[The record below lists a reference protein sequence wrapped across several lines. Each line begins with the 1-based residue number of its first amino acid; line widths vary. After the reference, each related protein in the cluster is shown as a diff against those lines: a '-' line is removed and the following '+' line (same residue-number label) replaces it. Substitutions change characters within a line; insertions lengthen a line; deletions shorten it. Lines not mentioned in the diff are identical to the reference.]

1 MMQAKTWGNRSS
13 GARWLAAGVAGLTTT
28 VAMAQT
34 SAPTQQTLEE
44 VVVTATKREESILR
58 IPVSVSALDAVQ
70 LDRLGAKDLEDLAR
84 AVPSLV
90 VMQESEQNGKTFVIR
105 GISSGSEVSTVSVYV
120 DDTPVTFGPN
130 SPDLKL
136 FDVERVEV
144 LRGPQ
149 GTLFGS
155 SSMGGAIR
163 YVSPRPDFDGFS
175 GFTRL
180 EAGVLDGG
188 GESYEAQLAG
198 GGPLAAQAAFRGS
211 FFYRHDGGYIDLVDE
226 DTGAM
231 LDEGANSS
239 DSYGGRL
246 ALQAKF
252 SERLAANLS
261 VLYQNQ
267 EFDMLPISFTGRGPG
282 GTEPLPGLQRVDRV
296 AVFRK
301 ESIVLPNLTLDA
313 DLGFG
318 RLTASSSYVDRHI
331 DLQSD
336 FSYFVESALGFPS
349 DLGRSLAVPSRQD
362 FRFRAFT
369 EEVRLASPAEQP
381 FEWLI
386 AGYYQSTEEP
396 LSQTVYSNLGE
407 VFPPFEPLLLPDG
420 VVFVNHTKVKRRQ
433 TAAFG
438 EASYKFF
445 DALKIGAGLRV
456 SDLSLREN
464 RSADGLFNGG
474 PSTQSSNADENGI
487 VTPKLFLSYDVGQQ
501 AMVYATAAKGF
512 RQGGANSPVPA
523 GLPACAAALAALG
536 LTDAPAGFDS
546 DTLWSYEGGLKGR
559 AAGNRFTY
567 QLAAY
572 DIEWTG
578 IQETINLSGG
588 CGFSYIDNVG
598 KARSRGVELETT
610 WRPGERVTLGL
621 NGGYTEAELSA
632 DLISGADA
640 SGPIVAA
647 TKGTTLPDVPDWSLG
662 ALAQLDFN
670 LGSWAAYLRGDYQY
684 LGASKRHLGT
694 PSDDPRTIDRDS
706 YDVVGLQLGASAN
719 DYELV
724 LSVRNLLDEDVVLF
738 ETYQEFAP
746 GTAAERTT
754 LQPRLISLSISR
766 RF

>member
-1 MMQAKTWGNRSS
+1 MRATTWDSRGGR
-13 GARWLAAGVAGLTTT
+13 GARWLTACVAGLTTT
-28 VAMAQT
+28 VAMAQSET
-34 SAPTQQTLEE
+34 PAQQTLEE
-44 VVVTATKREESILR
+44 VVVTATKREESILK
-58 IPVSVSALDAVQ
+58 IPVSVSAVDAAQ
-70 LDRLGAKDLEDLAR
+70 IDKLGAKDLEDLAR

-105 GISSGSEVSTVSVYV
+105 GISSGSEVATVSVYV

-136 FDVERVEV
+136 FDLERVEV

-163 YVSPRPDFDGFS
+163 YVSPQPDFDGFS

-180 EAGVLDGG
+180 EAGAIEGG
-188 GESYEAQLAG
+188 GESYEAQAAG
-198 GGPLAAQAAFRGS
+198 GGPLAERVAFRGS
-211 FFYRHDGGYIDLVDE
+211 FFGRHDGGYIDLVDE

-231 LDEGANSS
+231 RDRDANSG

-246 ALQAKF
+246 ALTARFTDRF
-252 SERLAANLS
+252 SANLS

-267 EFDMLPISFTGRGPG
+267 ELDLLPIFFTGRGVG
-282 GTEPLPGLQRVDRV
+282 DTVPLPPLQRVDRV
-296 AVFRK
+296 DVFRK
-301 ESIVLPNLTLDA
+301 ESIALPNLTFSVDF
-313 DLGFG
+313 GFA

-336 FSYFVESALGFPS
+336 FSYFVQSALGFPD
-349 DLGRSLAVPSRQD
+349 DLGRALAVPSRQD
-362 FRFRAFT
+362 FRFRGFT
-369 EEVRLASPAEQP
+369 EEVRLASPGDQP
-381 FEWLI
+381 FEWLL
-386 AGYYQSTEEP
+386 AGYYQDTNEP
-396 LSQTVYSNLGE
+396 LSQTVFSNLGD

-420 VVFVNHTKVKRRQ
+420 VVFVNHTTVKRRQ

-438 EASYKFF
+438 EASYRFL
-445 DALKIGAGLRV
+445 DGLKVTAGLRV
-456 SDLSLREN
+456 SDLSLRED

-474 PSTQSSNADENGI
+474 PSTQNSHADENGI
-487 VTPKLFLSYDVGQQ
+487 VTPKFSVSYDVGEH
-501 AMVYATAAKGF
+501 AMIYATAAKGF
-512 RQGGANSPVPA
+512 RQGGANSPVPV

-536 LTDAPAGFDS
+536 LTDAPASFES
-546 DTLWSYEGGLKGR
+546 DTLWSYEAGLKGR
-559 AAGNRFTY
+559 SAGNGVTY

-572 DIEWTG
+572 SIDWSG
-578 IQETINLSGG
+578 IQQTINLSGG

-598 KARSRGVELETT
+598 KARSRGVELETS
-610 WRPGERVTLGL
+610 WRPREHVTLGL
-621 NGGYTEAELSA
+621 NAGYTDAELTE

-662 ALAQLDFN
+662 ARAELDFS
-670 LGSWAAYLRGDYQY
+670 LGSWPAFLRGDYQY
-684 LGASKRHLGT
+684 LGSSKRHLGT

-706 YDVVGLQLGASAN
+706 YGVVGVQLGASVS

-724 LSVRNLLDEDVVLF
+724 LAVKNLLDEDVVLF

-754 LQPRLISLSISR
+754 LQPRLIFFSVTR

>member
-1 MMQAKTWGNRSS
+1 MQATTREHGGGSA
-13 GARWLAAGVAGLTTT
+13 ARWLSACVAGLTTT
-28 VAMAQT
+28 VAVAQ
-34 SAPTQQTLEE
+34 SDAPAKETLEE
-44 VVVTATKREESILR
+44 VVVTATKREQSILR
-58 IPVSVSALDAVQ
+58 IPLSVSAIDAAQ
-70 LDRLGAKDLEDLAR
+70 IDRLGAKDLEDLAR

-105 GISSGSEVSTVSVYV
+105 GISSGSEVSTVAVYV
-120 DDTPVTFGPN
+120 DDTPITFGSN

-136 FDVERVEV
+136 FDLQRVEV

-163 YVSPRPDFDGFS
+163 YVSPEPDFDSFS

-180 EAGVLDGG
+180 EAGSIAGG
-188 GESYEAQLAG
+188 GESFEAQAAG
-198 GGPLAAQAAFRGS
+198 GGPLAERIALRGS
-211 FFYRHDGGYIDLVDE
+211 IFGRHDGGYIDLVDE
-226 DTGAM
+226 DTGAV
-231 LDEGANSS
+231 LDKHANSG

-246 ALQAKF
+246 ALAAKF
-252 SERLAANLS
+252 TDRFGANLS
-261 VLYQNQ
+261 VLYQKHDL
-267 EFDMLPISFTGRGPG
+267 DMLPISFTGRGMDV
-282 GTEPLPGLQRVDRV
+282 TVPLPRMQRVDRV
-296 AVFRK
+296 DVFRR
-301 ESIVLPNLTLDA
+301 ESIALPNLTLAA

-336 FSYFVESALGFPS
+336 FSYFVQAALGFP
-349 DLGRSLAVPSRQD
+349 DALGRGLAVPSRQD
-362 FRFRAFT
+362 FRFRGFT
-369 EEVRLASPAEQP
+369 EEVRLASPGDQP

-386 AGYYQSTEEP
+386 AGYYQSTQEP
-396 LSQTVYSNLGE
+396 LSQTVYSNLGA

-438 EASYKFF
+438 EGSYKFF
-445 DALKIGAGLRV
+445 DALKVTLGLRV

-474 PSTQSSNADENGI
+474 PSTQNSNADENGI
-487 VTPKLFLSYDVGQQ
+487 VTPKFSVSYDVGQH
-501 AMVYATAAKGF
+501 AMIYATAAKGF

-523 GLPACAAALAALG
+523 GLPACEAALAALG
-536 LTDAPAGFDS
+536 LTDAPASFES

-567 QLAAY
+567 QLAGY
-572 DIEWTG
+572 DIEWSG

-588 CGFSYIDNVG
+588 CGFSYIGNIG
-598 KARSRGVELETT
+598 RARSRGVELETS

-621 NGGYTEAELSA
+621 NAGYTDAELTE

-647 TKGTTLPDVPDWSLG
+647 TKGTTLPDVPQWSVG
-662 ALAQLDFN
+662 ALAELDFS
-670 LGSWAAYLRGDYQY
+670 LGSWPAYLRGDYQH
-684 LGASKRHLGT
+684 LGSSKRHLGT

-706 YDVVGLQLGASAN
+706 YGVVGLQLGASVN

-724 LSVRNLLDEDVVLF
+724 LAVRNLLDEDVVLF

-754 LQPRLISLSISR
+754 LQPRLISFSVAR